1 MDLLN
6 SREWALVIWLTVIIL
21 CITLL
26 PKAIEIKKSLIA
38 VFSAF
43 FDKKLMVVYGLLLIY
58 IMAVVY
64 FLNDVGLWEDH
75 QAKNALVWFFSV
87 GIFSLFQI
95 NKIKKDQKFFKR
107 AVLDNLKLTALIQ
120 FFVGIYTFHIAIE
133 LILLPILSVLAALLA
148 FSQRDKKYTKVTAL
162 LNGLLS
168 TIGFLLV
175 AYFLYGLF
183 TNIGEFAKE
192 KTPYDFMVPVL
203 LTVFYTPFLFF
214 MMLYSTYEVTFIRV
228 NYFIKSNWMRVFF
241 KYMAIVV
248 FNYRIELLDRWA
260 SSLVHVNTN
269 SFRSIIYS
277 IYEIFKLRKAER
289 SSYDVPKSEGWC
301 PYTAKNFLV
310 EEGLD
315 TGYYHRSFDEWFAS
329 SEMVEFGDEI
339 VPCNITYYVNGL
351 EKKAEQLKISINVND
366 QSMTELAL
374 EKLVRTSSSLFE
386 KAIGEHM
393 PENILSSIKI
403 GDEVSVKHRGM
414 KVTIIKNYWSEHKR
428 GGFDI
433 KFLLSN
439 T

>member
-1 MDLLN
+1 VDLLN
-6 SREWALVIWLTVIIL
+6 SREWALVIWLTVMIL
-21 CITLL
+21 CITFL
-26 PKAIEIKKSLIA
+26 PKAIKTKKSLIK
-38 VFSAF
+38 VLRSFVI
-43 FDKKLMVVYGLLLIY
+43 KKLMVVYGLLLIY
-58 IMAVVY
+58 IIAVVY

-75 QAKNALVWFFSV
+75 QVKNALVWFFSV

-95 NKIKKDQKFFKR
+95 NNIKKDQKFFKR

-133 LILLPILSVLAALLA
+133 LILWPILLVLAALLA
-148 FSQRDKKYTKVTAL
+148 FSEREKKHARVTAL

-175 AYFLYGLF
+175 AYFIYGLF
-183 TNIGEFAKE
+183 TNVGEFAKE
-192 KTPYDFMVPVL
+192 KTAYDFMVPVL

-228 NYFIKSNWMRVFF
+228 NYFIKSKWMRVFF
-241 KYMAIVV
+241 KCMAIIV
-248 FNYRIELLDRWA
+248 FNYRIELLNRWV
-260 SSLVHVNTN
+260 SSLVHVNT
-269 SFRSIIYS
+269 SFFRSILYS

-289 SSYDVPKSEGWC
+289 SSYNVPKNEGWC
-301 PYTAKNFLV
+301 PYSAKDFLV
-310 EEGLD
+310 QEGLD
-315 TGYYHRSFDEWFAS
+315 TGYYHRSFEEWFAS

-339 VPCNITYYVNGL
+339 IPCNITYYVNGL
-351 EKKAEQLKISINVND
+351 EKKAKQLKISINVNN

-374 EKLVRTSSSLFE
+374 EKLVQTSSSLFE
-386 KAIGEHM
+386 KAIGEHI
-393 PENILSSIKI
+393 PDDILSSIKV
-403 GDEVSVKHRGM
+403 GDEISVKHGGK
-414 KVTIIKNYWSEHKR
+414 KVTLIKNYWPEHKR